1 MTQRY
6 KLKTLNPI
14 NQMHKLNI
22 KYLIKYMCH
31 MWDCHRF
38 WSGSLGYSAQ
48 QNLQS
53 KTEFAEINK
62 NTLEI

>member
-1 MTQRY
+1 
-6 KLKTLNPI
+6 
-14 NQMHKLNI
+14 MHKLNI
-22 KYLIKYMCH
+22 KYLIKDIIISYIICH

>member
-1 MTQRY
+1 
-6 KLKTLNPI
+6 
-14 NQMHKLNI
+14 MHKLNI